1 MDDMNGTPESTNTG
15 LEHSHGGAYDSNTGS
30 YESNSRT
37 STINYRV
44 LTSVRSYPEAQHHVD
59 TLSDAGFP
67 VENVRIVG
75 LGLETVEQVTGR
87 MTTGKAAVRGA
98 LGGAWFGLF
107 LGLIFAIFVPVI
119 AWRVILFSIVL
130 GGIFGAI
137 SGGIEHAAQGGRRDF
152 STIATTRASAYEI
165 HVVSGLVDEAAQIL
179 RL

>member
-1 MDDMNGTPESTNTG
+1 MDDMTGNSADLQRHNGFAN
-15 LEHSHGGAYDSNTGS
+15 GGYETDGTGS
-30 YESNSRT
+30 GA

-87 MTTGKAAVRGA
+87 MTTGKAAWRGA

-119 AWRVILFSIVL
+119 VWRVILFAMVL

-137 SGGIEHAAQGGRRDF
+137 SGGLEHAIQGGRRDF
-152 STIATTRASAYEI
+152 RTISTTRASTYEI
-165 HVVSGLVDEAAQIL
+165 HVVSGLVEEASRIL